1 MHHWYDCKGS
11 WLQLMLIYHPLFP
24 CLVASHAIYTTLVS
38 LQPQTE
44 ERSHRAE
51 MQPQQLEVRELWVA
65 KNIPMKTE
73 GRNPKVVVCASRC
86 MVREVVMF
94 FLIRI

>member
-1 MHHWYDCKGS
+1 M
-11 WLQLMLIYHPLFP
+11 
-24 CLVASHAIYTTLVS
+24 LVS

-51 MQPQQLEVRELWVA
+51 MQPQQLEVSELWVA
-65 KNIPMKTE
+65 QNIPMKT
-73 GRNPKVVVCASRC
+73 VVVCASRH
-86 MVREVVMF
+86 MAREVVMF